1 MSQAHADIARDASW
15 VVVDT
20 QLSLPALRE
29 FCADIERLL
38 RINPYLEFQRLQR
51 TGADRIHASFRNL
64 SNHQMLALDLRIE
77 RESDDAFALVYCA
90 GIKARTRF
98 VLEPSGAGSRLTIT
112 DDYAG
117 LPLEERK
124 QRLHEVD
131 KSLTAWGWALH
142 EYLRREQR
150 WGRYAS
156 WRWYMRRLWLPMT
169 PRARRITYML
179 MLLTAAEL
187 VLILLVATI
196 YWIELKPALFA

>member
-1 MSQAHADIARDASW
+1 MNQAQADTPRDASW
-15 VVVDT
+15 VIVDT
-20 QLSLPALRE
+20 PLSLPALRE
-29 FCADIERLL
+29 FCADIERLH
-38 RINPYLEFQRLQR
+38 RINPYLEFERWQRI
-51 TGADRIHASFRNL
+51 GADSIHARFRNL
-64 SNHQMLALDLRIE
+64 SNQQIMALDLRIE
-77 RESDDAFALVYCA
+77 RESDDAFALIYRA

-98 VLEPSGAGSRLTIT
+98 VLEPAGTGSRLTIT

-117 LPLEERK
+117 LPPAERE

-150 WGRYAS
+150 WGGWVL

-179 MLLTAAEL
+179 VLLTVAEMA
-187 VLILLVATI
+187 LILLVATI
-196 YWIELKPALFA
+196 YWIEFAD

>member
-1 MSQAHADIARDASW
+1 MNDTHADVPRDASW
-15 VVVDT
+15 VIVDT
-20 QLSLPALRE
+20 PLSLPALRE
-29 FCADIERLL
+29 FCVDIERLL
-38 RINPYLEFQRLQR
+38 RINPYLEFQRWQR
-51 TGADRIHASFRNL
+51 TGADGVSASFRNL
-64 SNHQMLALDLRIE
+64 SNQQTVALDLRIE
-77 RESDDAFALVYCA
+77 RESDDAFALVYRA

-98 VLEPSGAGSRLTIT
+98 VLEPTGAGSRLTIT

-117 LPLEERK
+117 LPPAERE

-150 WGRYAS
+150 WGRYAL

-179 MLLTAAEL
+179 VLLTAAEFVL
-187 VLILLVATI
+187 VLLVATI
-196 YWIELKPALFA
+196 YWIEFAD

>member
-1 MSQAHADIARDASW
+1 MNQERADLPRDASW
-15 VVVDT
+15 VIVDT
-20 QLSLPALRE
+20 PLSLPALRE
-29 FCADIERLL
+29 FCTDIERLL
-38 RINPYLEFQRLQR
+38 RINPYLEFERWQRA
-51 TGADRIHASFRNL
+51 GADGFHASFRNL
-64 SNHQMLALDLRIE
+64 SNQQSVTLDLRIE
-77 RESDDAFALVYCA
+77 RESDDAFTLLYRA

-98 VLEPSGAGSRLTIT
+98 VLEPAGAGSRLSIT

-117 LPLEERK
+117 LPPAERE

-156 WRWYMRRLWLPMT
+156 WRWYMRRWWLPMT

-179 MLLTAAEL
+179 VLLTAAEL

-196 YWIELKPALFA
+196 YWIEFVN